1 MPDIFSFFLF
11 FFNDFFYVDQF
22 LKSLF
27 NLLKYCFCFL
37 FWLFWPGGRWDLSR
51 PARDQI
57 RSPLHRKANF
67 CCSCLI
73 FTYWLHWVFVAART
87 SSGFG
92 ERGLLS
98 SCACGLLTV
107 MTSLATK
114 HRLWCARA
122 QLPYSTWDLPGP
134 GIEQM
139 FLALQ
144 GEFLTTGPPGKPRR
158 QSVNHWTTRDVPWNL
173 SFNWKFKDSPNS
185 S

>member
-1 MPDIFSFFLF
+1 M
-11 FFNDFFYVDQF
+11 DQF

-37 FWLFWPGGRWDLSR
+37 FWFFCPGGRWDLSP

-57 RSPLHRKANF
+57 RSPLHQKANF
-67 CCSCLI
+67 CCSCLV
-73 FTYWLHWVFVAART
+73 FTYWLHWVFVAAWT

-107 MTSLATK
+107 MTSLETK

-158 QSVNHWTTRDVPWNL
+158 QSANHWTTRDVPWNL